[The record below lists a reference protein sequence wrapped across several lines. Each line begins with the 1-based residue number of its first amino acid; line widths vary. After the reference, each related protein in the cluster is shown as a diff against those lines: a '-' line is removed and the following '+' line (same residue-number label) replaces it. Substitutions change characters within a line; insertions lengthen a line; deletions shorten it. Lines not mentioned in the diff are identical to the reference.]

1 MNKTLGAIL
10 LVSGTTIGAAM
21 LALPVVTG
29 LAGFFPTALLFILF
43 WAFMLFTALL
53 ILEVNLWFPKSSN
66 MISMAKSTLGTW
78 GEIIAWGAYLYLLYA
93 LMTAYLAGSG
103 PIVNDFIDTAAGIDL
118 PNWIGYA
125 PLILLFLYF
134 VFKGAHGVDAVNRWL
149 MVALAAAFA
158 LMVGLIL
165 PEVSLSNLAH
175 SDFKALPLAVSV
187 TATSFGFHIIIPSL
201 TTYLNRDVKEIKKAL
216 VIGSLI
222 PLAIYLIWEV
232 VSLGVI
238 PLESLK
244 QGYLEGANGVRLLTE
259 TIDRPLL
266 EMIARAFAFF
276 AIVTSFLGVSLSLA
290 DCLADG
296 LNMREWGHPSWLV
309 DVLTIVPPLAIVA
322 VNPRAFLTAL
332 EYAGTYGVVVLLC
345 LMPAL
350 MVYRGRYVL
359 KMKGKYEAPFGKGG
373 LILTLILSLAIIFL
387 G

>member
-29 LAGFFPTALLFILF
+29 LAGFMPTALLFILF
-43 WAFMLFTALL
+43 WAFMLFTAFL
-53 ILEVNLWFPKSSN
+53 ILEVNLWFPKSAN
-66 MISMAKSTLGTW
+66 MISMAKSTLGGW
-78 GEIIAWGAYLYLLYA
+78 GEIFAWVAYLYLLYA

-103 PIVNDFIDTAAGIDL
+103 PIVNDFIDTALGIDL
-118 PNWIGYA
+118 PNWLGYT

-134 VFKGAHGVDAVNRWL
+134 VFKGAHGVDTVNRWL
-149 MVALAAAFA
+149 MVALTAAFA
-158 LMVGLIL
+158 LMVALII
-165 PEVSLSNLAH
+165 PEVNLANLAH

-201 TTYLNRDVKEIKKAL
+201 TTYLNRDVKEIRKAL

-222 PLAIYLIWEV
+222 PLAAYLIWEV

-238 PLESLK
+238 PLDTLA
-244 QGYLEGANGVRLLTE
+244 QGYNEGANGVRLLTE
-259 TIDRPLL
+259 AIDRPII

-296 LNMREWGHPSWLV
+296 LNMRKWGHPSWLV

-332 EYAGTYGVVVLLC
+332 EYAGTYGVIVLLC
-345 LMPAL
+345 LMPAM
-350 MVYRGRYVL
+350 MVWRGRYSL
-359 KMKGKYEAPFGKGG
+359 NLTGEYKAPFGKAG
-373 LILTLILSLAIIFL
+373 LVLTLIVSLAIIFL

>member
-29 LAGFFPTALLFILF
+29 LAGFFPTAILFTFF
-43 WAFMLFTALL
+43 WAFMLFTAFL

-66 MISMAKSTLGTW
+66 MISMAKSTLGGF
-78 GEIIAWGAYLYLLYA
+78 GEMFAWLAYLYLLYA

-103 PIVNDFIDTAAGIDL
+103 PIVNDFIDTASGIDL
-118 PNWIGYA
+118 PNWLGYT

-134 VFKGAHGVDAVNRWL
+134 VIKGAHGVDAVNRWL
-149 MVALAAAFA
+149 MVALSAAFL
-158 LMVGLIL
+158 LMVVLIL
-165 PEVSLSNLAH
+165 PEIRLSNLFY
-175 SDFKALPLAVSV
+175 SDFKALPPAVSV

-216 VIGSLI
+216 IIGSLI
-222 PLAIYLIWEV
+222 PLATYLVWEAV
-232 VSLGVI
+232 TLGVI
-238 PLESLK
+238 PLEALAM
-244 QGYLEGANGVRLLTE
+244 GYQEGANGARLLTE
-259 TIDRPLL
+259 TMDRPLI

-296 LNMREWGHPSWLV
+296 LNMRKWGHPSWLV

-332 EYAGTYGVVVLLC
+332 EYAGTYGVIVLLC

-350 MVYRGRYVL
+350 MVWRGRYVL
-359 KMKGKYEAPFGKGG
+359 KLKGEYEAPFGKLG
-373 LILTLILSLAIIFL
+373 LVLTLIVSLAIIFL

>member
-29 LAGFFPTALLFILF
+29 LAGFMPTALLFVLF
-43 WAFMLFTALL
+43 WAFMLFTAFL
-53 ILEVNLWFPKSSN
+53 ILEVNLWFPKSAN
-66 MISMAKSTLGTW
+66 MISMAKSTLGGW
-78 GEIIAWGAYLYLLYA
+78 GEIFAWVAYLYLLYA

-103 PIVNDFIDTAAGIDL
+103 PIVNDFIDTALGIDL
-118 PNWIGYA
+118 PNWLGYT

-134 VFKGAHGVDAVNRWL
+134 VFKGAHGVDTVNRWL
-149 MVALAAAFA
+149 MVALTAAFA
-158 LMVGLIL
+158 LMVALII
-165 PEVSLSNLAH
+165 PEVNLANLAH

-201 TTYLNRDVKEIKKAL
+201 TTYLNRDVKEIRKAL
-216 VIGSLI
+216 VVGSLI
-222 PLAIYLIWEV
+222 PLAAYLIWEV

-238 PLESLK
+238 PLDTLA
-244 QGYLEGANGVRLLTE
+244 QGYNEGANGVRLLTE
-259 TIDRPLL
+259 AIDRPII

-296 LNMREWGHPSWLV
+296 LNMRKWGHPSWLV

-332 EYAGTYGVVVLLC
+332 EYAGTYGVIVLLC

-350 MVYRGRYVL
+350 MVWRGRYSL
-359 KMKGKYEAPFGKGG
+359 KLKGEYKAPFGKAG
-373 LILTLILSLAIIFL
+373 LILTLIVSLAIIFL